1 MQVETLLELGCNPEK
16 VAATH
21 GGTALLVSAQHGHRE
36 CVEALLEHGVASLD
50 KRSAH
55 GIAPLFVAAQGGH
68 LEIVSHSRPFLSRDL
83 GFVLIG

>member
-1 MQVETLLELGCNPEK
+1 METLLELGCNPEK
-16 VAATH
+16 VAAAH

>member
-1 MQVETLLELGCNPEK
+1 MLELGCNPEK
-16 VAATH
+16 VAAAH

-68 LEIVSHSRPFLSRDL
+68 LEIVSHSRLYLLRAFGILALLL
-83 GFVLIG
+83 G